1 MVSELI
7 RDIVIVAFVGGLV
20 SFAYAWFVIL
30 EEHECLKRVESMM
43 PQTMSATALQSLAS
57 PTDIKD
63 FLIGRRMAD
72 MFSAWKASQ
81 QKLSGLPSLNDLHRL
96 SARQLSTGWA
106 ASLLRLLSSVLL
118 IIGICGTLWG
128 VHSALSGSESHILR
142 NLPNALEPSKWAVLS
157 TVFLLSLRAYYERCA
172 EKLLCRMDKLTMT
185 RLMPCLQQGDT
196 FERTLNDFS
205 HDIKAFSSTMQGY
218 AAASDAM
225 RQFSQSF
232 SETAKGVRKLEKN
245 MNDTL
250 NAMAADERRMSQAQQ
265 DLEKKMK
272 EATQVMD
279 KLKTAVDGL
288 AQMQG
293 DVLHASSALD
303 KPLTE
308 WEKSAPMIRAATQA
322 ISAVAAQAEGAQRA
336 AAELQSMADEAVPF
350 RAELVKATEALVA
363 ETEQSKRATKRLDGH
378 VFSFR
383 PLVKAAESAE
393 MRMEATIGNANDA
406 VRKAQVAVDLSQKGV
421 EQLKQSVSSMEGSAA
436 VLQGKIEALEQML
449 QAPAEA

>member
-7 RDIVIVAFVGGLV
+7 RDIVIVAFIGGLV

-30 EEHECLKRVESMM
+30 EEHECLKRVEAMM

-57 PTDIKD
+57 PNDIKD

-172 EKLLCRMDKLTMT
+172 EKLLCRMDTLTMT

-205 HDIKAFSSTMQGY
+205 QDIKAFSSTMQGY
-218 AAASDAM
+218 AKASETM

-232 SETAKGVRKLEKN
+232 SATAKGVRKLEKD

-250 NAMAADERRMSQAQQ
+250 NAMAEDERRMSEAQQ
-265 DLEKKMK
+265 KLADKMK
-272 EATQVMD
+272 EATKVMD

-288 AQMQG
+288 VQVQG
-293 DVLHASSALD
+293 NVLHASSALD
-303 KPLTE
+303 KPLAE
-308 WEKSAPMIRAATQA
+308 WEKSAPMIEAATKA
-322 ISAVAAQAEGAQRA
+322 ISAVAEQAAGAQQS
-336 AAELQSMADEAVPF
+336 AAELQSMAIEAAPF
-350 RAELVKATEALVA
+350 REKLGEAANALVA
-363 ETEQSKRATKRLDGH
+363 ETEYSKRYVKRVDGH
-378 VFSFR
+378 MLSFR
-383 PLVKAAESAE
+383 PQVKNLESAE
-393 MRMEATIGNANDA
+393 SLVMSTIENANKA
-406 VRKAQVAVDLSQKGV
+406 VRKAQEVVDLSQ
-421 EQLKQSVSSMEGSAA
+421 ESAELLKKTVSSMEGSAV
-436 VLQGKIEALEQML
+436 VLQGKIEALQQMQ